1 MKNIVINKIKQ
12 IYISKI
18 LYLMLFC
25 EVAFLF
31 IYTLVSNVVD
41 VKEFLGLLKNDIFL
55 WIIFMPGMIVIHKSS
70 IFNTSYNVIS
80 RFKTKKD
87 IMYCDY
93 MTIAFSTLICTIIVI
108 VIPVIL
114 NSIFS
119 FNSINI
125 FTKPIIFNVLFLI
138 IRYYI
143 LSVLIQYLSYVIM
156 FKFLIMQKY
165 NNSICFI
172 PIILFF
178 ILTFPLEYISTKSG
192 YIPTLDF
199 TAGKQ
204 YNFLTGYIVDW
215 KDLLFSNI
223 HILGYTIFFAWFS
236 SDYLSKRLEFNENDD
251 NNT

>member
-93 MTIAFSTLICTIIVI
+93 MTIAF
-108 VIPVIL
+108 
-114 NSIFS
+114 
-119 FNSINI
+119 
-125 FTKPIIFNVLFLI
+125 
-138 IRYYI
+138 
-143 LSVLIQYLSYVIM
+143 
-156 FKFLIMQKY
+156 
-165 NNSICFI
+165 
-172 PIILFF
+172 
-178 ILTFPLEYISTKSG
+178 
-192 YIPTLDF
+192 
-199 TAGKQ
+199 
-204 YNFLTGYIVDW
+204 
-215 KDLLFSNI
+215 
-223 HILGYTIFFAWFS
+223 
-236 SDYLSKRLEFNENDD
+236 
-251 NNT
+251 